1 MIVLA
6 MFSWAVMKDYILDS
20 ERRKDYEEI
29 YNSRGRDDNY

>member
-20 ERRKDYEEI
+20 ERKQLWKDSK
-29 YNSRGRDDNY
+29 NKL

>member
-6 MFSWAVMKDYILDS
+6 ILSWAVMKDYILDS

-29 YNSRGRDDNY
+29 YNVSVQ